1 MTAVASVGANM
12 HDNNMVTNIH
22 GVALPSLQPTL
33 NMKTSPTSIFKK
45 SFEALA
51 KVSTPENDE
60 DVDDDDDDDDDDFDI
75 CDENSFN
82 AIRNTSA
89 PNRIGHFYDPPPPPH
104 PHHHHHH
111 PHLSNVTTPDI
122 NPCSAIT
129 AIGSGLGM
137 IGPNLGSFVGEDD
150 FSDHDSHYSADFE
163 EDDEFTVQFPSLIAS
178 LPRRSQSPDV
188 TKQLLDFAEMINADI
203 KKFFGQKPGE
213 EDSCDIYEDK
223 WISSKSGRELY
234 YADLLRI
241 AHGESI
247 ETKCKSTRDKVSSS
261 SYTVTPSTS
270 SAQAAFT
277 ADNKDKFS
285 GRLNKALGLGPLNE
299 LFEYGLRGFLSVNK
313 SRTSAKK
320 FKRLKLDLK
329 KHEDI
334 VPMNRR
340 KLPESFWKQPGCIVS
355 TSGLKSKQSTSS
367 SSNCVD
373 NLINSKTLDFSDLLE
388 SWTGEERG
396 DFNRDISCSDVST
409 TSSE

>member
-12 HDNNMVTNIH
+12 HDNNMATSIH

-33 NMKTSPTSIFKK
+33 NMRTTPTSIFKT

-51 KVSTPENDE
+51 KVSTPINDDDADDDDDDE
-60 DVDDDDDDDDDDFDI
+60 DDDDDDDDYDI
-75 CDENSFN
+75 CNDNSFN
-82 AIRNTSA
+82 TVGNMVA
-89 PNRIGHFYDPPPPPH
+89 PNRIGSFYDPR
-104 PHHHHHH
+104 HHHS
-111 PHLSNVTTPDI
+111 HLSNVTTPNI
-122 NPCSAIT
+122 NPHSGIT
-129 AIGSGLGM
+129 TVGSGLETM
-137 IGPNLGSFVGEDD
+137 TSSMGSIVDEDDD

-163 EDDEFTVQFPSLIAS
+163 DNDPFLVQFPSLIAS

-188 TKQLLDFAEMINADI
+188 AKQLLDFAETINSDI
-203 KKFFGQKPGE
+203 KKFFGRKPGE

-223 WISSKSGRELY
+223 WVSSKSGRELY

-247 ETKCKSTRDKVSSS
+247 ETKSKSSKDSSS
-261 SYTVTPSTS
+261 PSSYAVTPSTS
-270 SAQAAFT
+270 SEQCHAAFN

-285 GRLNKALGLGPLNE
+285 GRVNKSLGLGPLNE
-299 LFEYGLRGFLSVNK
+299 LFEYGLRDFLSINK
-313 SRTSAKK
+313 SRSSAKK
-320 FKRLKLDLK
+320 FKRLKLDIK

-334 VPMNRR
+334 LPMNRR
-340 KLPESFWKQPGCIVS
+340 KLPDSFWKQPGCIVS
-355 TSGLKSKQSTSS
+355 TSGLKSKQTTLS

-396 DFNRDISCSDVST
+396 DFNGDISCSDVST